1 MTHTTIPWGRAIRP
15 TLAGGLAFWVAN
27 FAISLTPVAAAYRA
41 AFSIPYWPMTI
52 AALAGG
58 LLIAGCV
65 SGLLLAVQDRLPGG
79 NPIVLCMLLSLMA
92 MGVIEAFSIRV
103 DIDHLSLFHVIGVAM
118 NAPRFVA
125 LGVAIGWLFERSAP
139 ITRLQREPADRI
151 AGFVE

>member
-15 TLAGGLAFWVAN
+15 TIAGGLAFWVAN

-41 AFSIPYWPMTI
+41 ALSIPYWPMTV

-79 NPIVLCMLLSLMA
+79 NAIVRGMLLSLMA
-92 MGVIEAFSIRV
+92 MGVIEAFSIMV
-103 DIDHLSLFHVIGVAM
+103 DIDHLSVFHVIGVAM
-118 NAPRFVA
+118 NVPRFVA
-125 LGVAIGWLFERSAP
+125 LGVAIGWPFERSAP
-139 ITRLQREPADRI
+139 STGIQREPADRI

>member
-27 FAISLTPVAAAYRA
+27 LAISLTPVAAAYRVA
-41 AFSIPYWPMTI
+41 LSIPYWPMTV

-65 SGLLLAVQDRLPGG
+65 SGLLLAVHHRLPGG
-79 NPIVLCMLLSLMA
+79 NSIVRGMLLSLMA
-92 MGVIEAFSIRV
+92 MGVIEAFSIMV
-103 DIDHLSLFHVIGVAM
+103 DMDHLSIFHVIGVAM
-118 NAPRFVA
+118 NVPRFVA
-125 LGVAIGWLFERSAP
+125 LGVAIGWLFDRSAP
-139 ITRLQREPADRI
+139 ITRIQRESADRI